1 MRRCLEGF
9 IFKLRAI
16 SFSVVLKGDTC
27 LPASIICRTE
37 LRYCDSSWPTPMKKL
52 HANLIGNAITTGME
66 SMAVAHS
73 NPETSNSAAISR
85 SECASFT
92 YGLNG
97 LLNNYH
103 NVKFI
108 DHQFHPSI
116 MARIA
121 ATDGL
126 SAEAIALL
134 ERRGHEVVTEFYDTA
149 ELESGVLNDFDA
161 VIVRSA
167 TKITADVVSSSPNLK
182 VIARAGV
189 GVDNIDLETAGR
201 AGIPVVN
208 APIAS
213 TQSVVELT
221 IAHLLAC
228 VRNVPKSDRSMRSG
242 MWEKKA
248 MKGSELSGKN
258 LGLVGFGRIAQS
270 VGAVAQSLGMTVH
283 AYDPYLPPKI
293 AKNHNTRLHKSVN
306 TLFSNCSHISIHCNL
321 TDETHHLV
329 NYEMMKKMPG
339 KSSDGISC
347 GNHIVNCARGG
358 IVNEDDLLQALN
370 EGILAS
376 AALDVF
382 EIEPVA
388 DDYELCKHPNFHGTP
403 HIGASTIEAQ
413 RRVGLDIAKNV
424 MAVLGNKKCEFIV
437 NKPYLK

>member
-1 MRRCLEGF
+1 
-9 IFKLRAI
+9 
-16 SFSVVLKGDTC
+16 
-27 LPASIICRTE
+27 
-37 LRYCDSSWPTPMKKL
+37 
-52 HANLIGNAITTGME
+52 
-66 SMAVAHS
+66 
-73 NPETSNSAAISR
+73 
-85 SECASFT
+85 
-92 YGLNG
+92 
-97 LLNNYH
+97 
-103 NVKFI
+103 
-108 DHQFHPSI
+108 

-134 ERRGHEVVTEFYDTA
+134 ERRGHEVTTKFYEKSD
-149 ELESGVLNDFDA
+149 LESGVLNEYDA

-167 TKITADVVSSSPNLK
+167 TKITAEVINNSANLK

-189 GVDNIDLETAGR
+189 GVDNIDLEAAGN

-221 IAHLLAC
+221 IAHLLTS
-228 VRNVPKSDRSMRSG
+228 VRNVAKSDRSMRAG
-242 MWEKKA
+242 KWEKKV

-270 VGAVAQSLGMTVH
+270 VGAVAQSLGMTIH

-293 AKNHNTRLHKSVN
+293 AKTHNTRLHKSVD
-306 TLFSNCSHISIHCNL
+306 TLFSNCTHISIHCNL

-329 NYEMMKKMPG
+329 DYEMLKKMPG
-339 KSSDGISC
+339 KSSDGIAC

-358 IVNEDDLLQALN
+358 IVNEDDLLRALD
-370 EGILAS
+370 EGIITS

-382 EIEPVA
+382 EIEPVSE
-388 DDYELCKHPNFHGTP
+388 DYKLCQHPNFHGTP

-413 RRVGLDIAKNV
+413 RRVGLDIARNV
-424 MAVLGNKKCEFIV
+424 MAVLGGKKCEFIV
-437 NKPYLK
+437 NKTYLK